1 MYNVT
6 ASYKKLGLVAVLA
19 LALTG
24 CALPGLH
31 LNDYGDSS
39 PWYGG
44 TDARYA
50 GDKQGQAPPDY
61 QPEVV
66 QITPALV
73 NKLRSQKDDNTVVKS
88 LERPAG
94 QAYSAYKVGPGDLLG
109 VIVYGHPDLTNPA
122 GTTQSTDSSGRLV
135 SADGEVFFPFVGSMH
150 VAGLTT
156 KQIREKLTDG
166 LKRVIREPQIDVR
179 VLKFRSK
186 FVYVAGDVNRPCA
199 VPLEDVPLTVIQALD
214 ACQSLVSENEPFG
227 VQAIRLVR
235 AGQTYPLDLNA
246 IYRSGNPL
254 VLQAGDRLIID
265 DSFSRV
271 FVVGEFDK
279 QVTAPYSAGGLTLAD
294 GIAAGG
300 GLNLSTADATN
311 IYVIRGFVDT
321 QTGPDG
327 KVQTNIRPKIFHL
340 DASSIDAL
348 ILADTFQ
355 LKPRDVVYAAPASL
369 VNFNRALALIAP
381 SINLLFQSALVYD
394 RARR

>member
-1 MYNVT
+1 MHNIT
-6 ASYKKLGLVAVLA
+6 ASFKNLASVALLA
-19 LALTG
+19 LALSG
-24 CALPGLH
+24 CALPGFH

-39 PWYGG
+39 PWYSG

-50 GDKQGQAPPDY
+50 GDKQDKAPDY

-73 NKLRSQKDDNTVVKS
+73 NKLRSQIDDNSVVKS
-88 LERPAG
+88 LERPAD

-135 SADGEVFFPFVGSMH
+135 GADGEVFFPFIGSLH

-156 KQIREKLTDG
+156 RQIREKLTDG

-199 VPLEDVPLTVIQALD
+199 VPLEDVPLSVIQALD
-214 ACQSLVSENEPFG
+214 ACQSLVSENEPYG

-235 AGQTYPLDLNA
+235 GGQAYPLDLNA

-254 VLQAGDRLIID
+254 LLQAGDRLIID

-279 QVTAPYSAGGLTLAD
+279 QVSAPYSAGGLTLAD

-300 GLNLSTADATN
+300 GLNLETADASN

-321 QTGPDG
+321 ETGPDG
-327 KVQTNIRPKIFHL
+327 TVRTNIRPKIFHL

-355 LKPRDVVYAAPASL
+355 LQPRDVVYAAPASL
-369 VNFNRALALIAP
+369 VNFNRALALITP
-381 SINLLFQSALVYD
+381 SINLLFQSAIVYD